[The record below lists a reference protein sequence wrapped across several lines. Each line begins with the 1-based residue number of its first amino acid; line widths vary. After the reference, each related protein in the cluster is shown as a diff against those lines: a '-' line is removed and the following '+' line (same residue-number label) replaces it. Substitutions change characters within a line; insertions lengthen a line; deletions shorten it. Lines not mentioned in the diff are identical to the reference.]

1 MARAYEVSRN
11 RVRSIIGFD
20 DLRSSQTNRA
30 QPTAA
35 VQSITMVWTDVQPI
49 WGPSMTAYTRAPT
62 ATMNSSCPDRS
73 KRRARSL
80 HDSST

>member
-1 MARAYEVSRN
+1 
-11 RVRSIIGFD
+11 
-20 DLRSSQTNRA
+20 
-30 QPTAA
+30 
-35 VQSITMVWTDVQPI
+35 MVWTDVQPI